1 MNDLHLGL
9 PIFGWILLSFH
20 WFRWLLIGLLLT
32 PERFCADMT
41 PTNEKLKDRAVRI
54 LTDLYTAADS
64 GTPKYSAEEIHAA
77 LEAAGWVMLEARKRL
92 EDQ

>member
-1 MNDLHLGL
+1 MIEFSLVSLVPHVIDLLML
-9 PIFGWILLSFH
+9 K
-20 WFRWLLIGLLLT
+20 T
-32 PERFCADMT
+32 ETFCADMT

-54 LTDLYTAADS
+54 LTDLYTDAGS
-64 GTPKYSAEEIHAA
+64 GTPKYSAEEIRAA

>member
-1 MNDLHLGL
+1 
-9 PIFGWILLSFH
+9 
-20 WFRWLLIGLLLT
+20 
-32 PERFCADMT
+32 MT

-54 LTDLYTAADS
+54 LTDLYTDADS
-64 GTPKYSAEEIHAA
+64 GTPKYSAEEIRGA